1 MLKLL
6 LFLCVAGLLAAQNAP
21 PADSG
26 LQKTDGAADPV
37 IRETFKFVL
46 APVTVTDRDGS
57 FVNGLTPKDFQL
69 TDNGKVQN
77 ITEDI
82 AEHPLS
88 LVVTIQA
95 NADVEK
101 ILPQIKRLA
110 GVFESLVLGDTGEM
124 AVVAFD
130 HRNQTLA
137 EFTSDPLKIDAAFKK
152 LSPGSY
158 TSNLNDAA
166 MFSINM
172 LRNRPVTRR
181 RILVLLSENRDKG
194 SEIRVREVLTAA
206 EFANVVIY
214 SVNISQLV
222 SALTAQAQPNRPDPI
237 PAEAHQYPAGVI
249 GTPTME
255 TQMEMGNWVPALKDI
270 FLAAK
275 GIFIADPLDIYTRY
289 TGGREFSFK
298 TQKTLDRDIS
308 GLGEELHSQYMLTYS
323 PNTQNEAGFHQIV
336 VTVRKPDVKVRTRD
350 GYWLAGKPE

>member
-6 LFLCVAGLLAAQNAP
+6 PFLCVAGMLAAQNP
-21 PADSG
+21 PAADSG
-26 LQKTDGAADPV
+26 LQKADDDSPIKV
-37 IRETFKFVL
+37 TFKFVL
-46 APVTVTDRDGS
+46 APVTVTDRNGT
-57 FVNGLTPKDFQL
+57 FVNGLTPKDFVL

-101 ILPQIKRLA
+101 ILPQIQRLA
-110 GVFESLVLGDTGEM
+110 PVFESLVLGDTGEM

-137 EFTSDPLKIDAAFKK
+137 DFTSDPMKIDAAFKK
-152 LSPGSY
+152 LRAGSY
-158 TSNLNDAA
+158 SSNLNDAA
-166 MFSINM
+166 MFSLNM
-172 LRNRPVTRR
+172 LRNRPVSRR
-181 RILVLLSENRDKG
+181 RILVILSENRDKG
-194 SEIRVREVLTAA
+194 SEMRVREVLTAA

-214 SVNISQLV
+214 SVNISQLI
-222 SALTAQAQPNRPDPI
+222 SALTAHAQPNRPDPI

-275 GIFIADPLDIYTRY
+275 GVFIADPLDIFTKY